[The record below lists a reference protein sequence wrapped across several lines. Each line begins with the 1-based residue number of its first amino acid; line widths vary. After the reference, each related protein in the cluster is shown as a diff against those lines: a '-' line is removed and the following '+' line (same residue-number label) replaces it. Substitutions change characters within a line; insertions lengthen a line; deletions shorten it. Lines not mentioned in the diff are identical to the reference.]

1 VNITKFESK
10 SLSLET
16 FYKTITKP
24 KKMKLKKCFL
34 LGIALVSFGFFAQ
47 AQDTEKFT
55 NAEGS
60 EYEFEILRSLE
71 RSDVEN
77 QGRTGTCW
85 SFSSLSFFE
94 AEVKRITG
102 REVALSPMFV
112 VHHTYEDKAEKY
124 VRMHG
129 HINFAAGGAFHDVAY
144 VIDEYG
150 IVPKAVYLGKEEDTK
165 YHDHGEMDEVL
176 KATVDAIMKRKNPST
191 KWPEIISDIL
201 DNYLGELPTTFEY
214 DGKTYTP
221 KEFAG
226 TMGLNMDDYVSITS
240 FTHHPFYET
249 FDIEVPDNWMNKAS
263 YNLPLDEMMEVFN
276 NAVDNGY
283 SIAWGS
289 DVSEKGFNYRAGLA
303 VMPKDQSTLAVT
315 GEDNKNFNDAGAF
328 KYGKAFQ
335 QPVEELEITQELR
348 QEAFDNY
355 ETTDDHGM
363 HVIGVAKDQNGKRYY
378 IVKNSWGK
386 TNQCDGYFYASEAF
400 VEYKTIN
407 FLVHKDALPKKV
419 KKKLGL

>member
-1 VNITKFESK
+1 MMLKR
-10 SLSLET
+10 T
-16 FYKTITKP
+16 F
-24 KKMKLKKCFL
+24 FL
-34 LGIALVSFGFFAQ
+34 AIALCCINFFGQ
-47 AQDTEKFT
+47 AQDTEKLT

-60 EYEFEILRSLE
+60 EYEFEVIRSLDRDE
-71 RSDVEN
+71 VAN

-102 REVALSPMFV
+102 RDVALSPMYV

-129 HINFAAGGAFHDVAY
+129 NLNFAAGGAFHDVAY
-144 VIDEYG
+144 VIEEYG
-150 IVPKAVYLGKEEDTK
+150 IVPKEVYTGKDEAAK
-165 YHDHGEMDEVL
+165 RHDHGEMDAVL
-176 KATVDAIMKRKNPST
+176 KAAVDAILKRKKPSD
-191 KWPEIISDIL
+191 KWDDMISGIL
-201 DNYLGELPTTFEY
+201 DNYLGELPETFEY
-214 DGKTYTP
+214 DGKTVTP

-249 FDIEVPDNWMNKAS
+249 FDIEVPDNWMSKAS
-263 YNLPLDEMMEVFN
+263 YNLPLEEMMEVFN

-303 VMPKDQSTLAVT
+303 VMPKDQSTLSVK
-315 GEDNKNFNDAGAF
+315 GKDNKNFNNAGAF
-328 KYGKAFQ
+328 KYGEAFKK
-335 QPVEELEITQELR
+335 PVEELEITQELR
-348 QEAFDNY
+348 QKAFDNY

-363 HVIGVAKDQNGKRYY
+363 HIIGVAKDQNGKRYY

-407 FLVHKDALPKKV
+407 FLVHKDALPKKIS
-419 KKKLGL
+419 KKLGL

>member
-1 VNITKFESK
+1 
-10 SLSLET
+10 
-16 FYKTITKP
+16 
-24 KKMKLKKCFL
+24 MLKRYFL
-34 LGIALVSFGFFAQ
+34 LTMALICLDFIAYT
-47 AQDTEKFT
+47 QDTEKLT

-60 EYEFEILRSLE
+60 AYEFEILRSLE
-71 RSDVEN
+71 RRDVEN
-77 QGRTGTCW
+77 QGRTSTCW

-94 AEVKRITG
+94 AEVMRITG
-102 REVALSPMFV
+102 RDVALSPMYV

-129 HINFAAGGAFHDVAY
+129 NVNFAAGGAFHDAAY

-150 IVPKAVYLGKEEDTK
+150 IVPKDVYLGKEKGAK
-165 YHDHGEMDEVL
+165 YHDHGEMDDVL
-176 KATVDAIMKRKNPST
+176 KAAVDAIINRKKPST
-191 KWPEIISDIL
+191 KWAEMISGIL
-201 DNYLGELPTTFEY
+201 DNYLGELPETFEY
-214 DGKTYTP
+214 DGKIYTP

-226 TMGLNMDDYVSITS
+226 TMGLNMEDYVSITS
-240 FTHHPFYET
+240 FSHHPFYET

-276 NAVDNGY
+276 DAVDNGY

-289 DVSEKGFNYRAGLA
+289 DISEKGFNYRAGLA
-303 VMPKDQSTLAVT
+303 VTPKDQSTLSVL

-355 ETTDDHGM
+355 ETTDDHAM

-400 VEYKTIN
+400 VKYKTIN
-407 FLVHKDALPKKV
+407 FLVHKDALSKTIR
-419 KKKLGL
+419 KKLGI